1 MPILAYRKEC
11 NQVDEKIRVAIYI
24 RVSTEQ
30 QAKYGDSLREQNETL
45 ESYVKNRK
53 DMELISTYIDDGISG
68 QKLQRDEFQRLLSDV
83 ENDQI
88 DMILFT
94 KLDRWFR
101 NLRHYLNTQ
110 EILEKHNVAW
120 KAVTQE
126 FYDTSTP
133 IGRTIIAQM
142 MSFGELEAQMTSDR
156 IKAVFENKTK
166 KGEVTSGKVP
176 LGYSIKDKKLVIN
189 DDAEMVRDLF
199 DFYLSNGTMR
209 QTVYYLEDRYKIKR
223 DYQSV
228 KGMLTNKK
236 YIGEHKGNLNYCP
249 SIIDKDIF
257 EEVQN
262 RLANNVKYN
271 THRTFIFS
279 GLVKCSVCDSAFSGN
294 TRRYKKKRPN
304 AEGVFEVTESKN
316 YRCSKHRAN
325 INSCF
330 NKKIVTEKNLEK
342 YLLENIKNRML
353 EMESKRNLAK
363 KKEPSVDNTKN
374 ITRKLARLKDAYL
387 NEVISLEEY
396 KKDKLVLDAQ
406 LDKQIKD
413 NKPVKISKFSSAD
426 IDWNFFK
433 SYSNL
438 TESDKRELWRAIIKK
453 INVDDKGNITL
464 FFN

>member
-1 MPILAYRKEC
+1 MDK
-11 NQVDEKIRVAIYI
+11 KIRVAIYI

-30 QAKYGDSLREQNETL
+30 QAKFGDSLREQKETL
-45 ESYVKNRK
+45 ENYVKNRK

-83 ENDQI
+83 ESNQI

-189 DDAEMVRDLF
+189 DDAEMVKDLF
-199 DFYLSNGTMR
+199 NFYLSNGTMR

-228 KGMLTNKK
+228 KSMLTNKK

-249 SIIDKDIF
+249 SIIDKEIF

-262 RLANNVKYN
+262 RLSNNVKHN

-279 GLVKCSVCDSAFSGN
+279 GLVKCSVCDASFSGN
-294 TRRYKKKRPN
+294 TRRYKKKKPN
-304 AEGVFEVTESKN
+304 ADGIFEVTESKN

-342 YLLENIKNRML
+342 YLLENLKN
-353 EMESKRNLAK
+353 EMFETEAKRNLNK
-363 KKEPSVDNTKN
+363 KRTPSVDNTKS
-374 ITRKLARLKDAYL
+374 ITRKLVRLKDAYL
-387 NEVISLEEY
+387 NEVITLEEY
-396 KKDKLVLDAQ
+396 KKDKLSLDAQ
-406 LDKQIKD
+406 LDKQIKE
-413 NKPVKISKFSSAD
+413 NESVKINKFTSAD
-426 IDWNFFK
+426 IDWNFLK
-433 SYSNL
+433 NYSDL
-438 TESDKRELWRAIIKK
+438 TESDKRELWRMIIKK
-453 INVDDKGNITL
+453 ITVDDKGNLTI
-464 FFN
+464 FFI